1 MQWNTSSL
9 RHSISALLGSS
20 MHTPVP
26 EALETV
32 RQAML
37 ATLGSEGAKL
47 NPLLQYRL
55 KHLQDAH
62 ALWFARA
69 EVMAVLS
76 SLHGEAS
83 AVNAVR
89 ALTPMFSG
97 LIPRSLM
104 EAARKGRRCGSP
116 SLNPRK

>member
-9 RHSISALLGSS
+9 RSSMSALLGSS
-20 MHTPVP
+20 KQDHVP
-26 EALETV
+26 ETLEAV

-47 NPLLQYRL
+47 NPLLQHRL
-55 KHLQDAH
+55 EHLQDAH

-76 SLHGEAS
+76 GLHGEES

-89 ALTPMFSG
+89 ALSPMFSG

-104 EAARKGRRCGSP
+104 EAGRKRRRCESP
-116 SLNPRK
+116 SLNPKK